1 MKLKT
6 DENLPVEVAEALQ
19 AAGHDAATV
28 HGQRL
33 TGRPDLDV
41 AAACRGEGRVLVT
54 LDTDFANVQRYPPS
68 EYPGLIVLRLAHQD
82 KPYVLSQ
89 MPVVIALLQHEP
101 IHGRLWIVEEA
112 RVRIRE

>member
-1 MKLKT
+1 MKLKI

-41 AAACRGEGRVLVT
+41 AGACRDEGRVLVT

-68 EYPGLIVLRLAHQD
+68 AYPGFIVLRVAHQD
-82 KPYVLSQ
+82 KPYVLAQ
-89 MPVVIALLQHEP
+89 MPVIIALLEREP
-101 IHGRLWIVEEA
+101 IDRRLWIVEEA